1 MAFWRWWGLKIKP
14 TKRAQGWLASE
25 LARPLERENL
35 SGVVEAAC
43 MSERLIPAPEPERD
57 GKA

>member
-1 MAFWRWWGLKIKP
+1 MASFWRWGRRIRP

-25 LARPLERENL
+25 LARPMESEDL

-43 MSERLIPAPEPERD
+43 MSERLIPDPEPERD